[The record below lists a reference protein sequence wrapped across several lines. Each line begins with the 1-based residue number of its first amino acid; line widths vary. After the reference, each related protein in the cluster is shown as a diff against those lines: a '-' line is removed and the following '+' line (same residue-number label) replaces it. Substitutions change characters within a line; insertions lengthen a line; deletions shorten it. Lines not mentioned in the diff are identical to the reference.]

1 MACDEKWVYTPWGY
15 GKLQEETTEKA
26 IVNLTWGGT
35 AYLNPISLSNS
46 VNFYIKLFSSGR
58 KTLEYE
64 WEITQDFSLLF
75 SLLHKQLLLSPN
87 VQLNL
92 YYPQGKLIKISP
104 LDSPLKLKLK
114 KNTKLIGISKQ
125 NFTWDSS
132 KKSENIELLDDLLT
146 VKKKDDS
153 DVMYESVLGTVCMSS
168 GIHQWEIKMDFLM
181 EFDEEEE
188 IFIGV
193 AMKNIGLNRTP
204 LEIEY
209 WGFMCLN
216 CKRFSLNVNEDYG
229 ENIETGDV
237 VGVKLEYKDGKGTLS
252 FCKNG
257 AGLGNAFCDIPPG
270 VCPAVTLNYPK
281 MQVSLGKSS
290 GM

>member
-1 MACDEKWVYTPWGY
+1 M
-15 GKLQEETTEKA
+15 
-26 IVNLTWGGT
+26 
-35 AYLNPISLSNS
+35 
-46 VNFYIKLFSSGR
+46 
-58 KTLEYE
+58 
-64 WEITQDFSLLF
+64 LF

-193 AMKNIGLNRTP
+193 AMKNIGLNRNP

-209 WGFMCLN
+209 
-216 CKRFSLNVNEDYG
+216 
-229 ENIETGDV
+229 
-237 VGVKLEYKDGKGTLS
+237 
-252 FCKNG
+252 
-257 AGLGNAFCDIPPG
+257 
-270 VCPAVTLNYPK
+270 
-281 MQVSLGKSS
+281 
-290 GM
+290 